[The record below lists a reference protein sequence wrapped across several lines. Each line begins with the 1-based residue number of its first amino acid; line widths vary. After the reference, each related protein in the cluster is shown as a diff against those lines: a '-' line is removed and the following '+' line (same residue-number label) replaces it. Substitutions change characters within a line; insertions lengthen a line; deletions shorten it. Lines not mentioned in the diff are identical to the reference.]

1 MVNHS
6 KTKIEK
12 EIQDLK
18 EKKPS
23 TKAPQLEINS
33 PPGTGGRLQS
43 RSEPM
48 TTGSTAKS
56 QAVTTPINPR
66 KDKTYKT
73 IDEEEEE

>member
-1 MVNHS
+1 VVNHS

-33 PPGTGGRLQS
+33 PPGTGGRL
-43 RSEPM
+43 
-48 TTGSTAKS
+48 
-56 QAVTTPINPR
+56 
-66 KDKTYKT
+66 
-73 IDEEEEE
+73 

>member
-23 TKAPQLEINS
+23 TKAPQLE
-33 PPGTGGRLQS
+33 S